1 MGRIYSRFSRREAI
15 AMAGTPLTEM
25 RWILPSVAQDTGA
38 LRGANQTVSWSSDK
52 PALSRAF
59 ACVFDERDDV
69 DLTVEGAAA
78 SLCETVP
85 IRASSPTP
93 TTHILSMAREWF
105 TRCILMTEVSG
116 TRLPSSRI
124 ARGRCF

>member
-1 MGRIYSRFSRREAI
+1 MGRIYFRFSQREAI
-15 AMAGTPLTEM
+15 AMARTHLTEM
-25 RWILPSVAQDTGA
+25 RWILPSLAQDPGA

-52 PALSRAF
+52 PALSQAF
-59 ACVFDERDDV
+59 ARVFEERDDV

-105 TRCILMTEVSG
+105 TRSILTTEVSG